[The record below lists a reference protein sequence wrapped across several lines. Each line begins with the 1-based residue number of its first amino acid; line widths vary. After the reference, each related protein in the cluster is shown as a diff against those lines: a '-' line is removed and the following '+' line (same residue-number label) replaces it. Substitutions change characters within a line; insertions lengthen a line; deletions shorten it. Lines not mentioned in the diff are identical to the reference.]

1 MRIIPISDLH
11 VDKMRPGTLEEMI
24 EAIPSDIDVLVV
36 AGDVSDSAG
45 RIPSLFQVLCER
57 FKDVIYVL
65 GNHEYYHNSVEDLHD
80 IMNRQVDM
88 YTNLHWL
95 DNSTVTLGG
104 VRFVGST
111 LWFPFQES
119 NKAYERPMS
128 DFGQIPEFREW
139 VYGEN
144 QKAQDFLQDTVCPDD
159 VVITHF
165 LPSDRSVAHQYMAS
179 PFNRFFVCPM
189 DSLVEEVQPRYW
201 IHGHTHSACLYKI
214 NKTSVVCNPFG
225 YEIID
230 EVSGFCPWLI
240 LEIEV

>member
-1 MRIIPISDLH
+1 MKIIPISDLH
-11 VDKMRPGTLEEMI
+11 IDKMHPGTLNEMI
-24 EAIPSDIDVLVV
+24 QAIPNDIDVLVV
-36 AGDVSDSAG
+36 AGDVCDSG
-45 RIPSLFQVLCER
+45 ERILSFFQELCER
-57 FKDVIYVL
+57 FKDVIYIL
-65 GNHEYYHNSVEDLHD
+65 GNHEYYHNSIEDLYTT
-80 IMNRQVDM
+80 MKELVD
-88 YTNLHWL
+88 THINLHWL

-111 LWFPFQES
+111 LWFPFQEA

-139 VYGEN
+139 VYEEN
-144 QKAQDFLQDTVCPDD
+144 RKAQDFLQHTICSDD

-165 LPSDRSVAHQYMAS
+165 LPSSRSVAQQYMAS

-189 DSLVEEVQPRYW
+189 DDLIEKIQPRHW
-201 IHGHTHSACLYKI
+201 IHGHTHTACFYKV
-214 NKTSVVCNPFG
+214 NKTQVTCNPFG

-240 LEIEV
+240 LEVEV